1 MAKFVQEG
9 RYLDYTPVADTSAG
23 TEVVVEDTFGVVPSD
38 LAANQL
44 GAIDTEGVWEVTKIA
59 GAATTDGK
67 KAYRKDDGSGWQ
79 ESATDSTLRG
89 VFVGDQLSAD
99 TTCKVRLTPNV
110 H

>member
-9 RYLDYTPVADTSAG
+9 RYLDYTPGSDTSAG
-23 TEVVVEDTFGVVPSD
+23 TEVVVVDTFGIVPTD
-38 LAANQL
+38 LAAGKL
-44 GAIDTEGVWEVTKIA
+44 GAIDTEGVWEVTKIT

-67 KAYRKDDGSGWQ
+67 KAYRKNDGSGWQ
-79 ESATDSTLRG
+79 EDSTSSTLRG
-89 VFVGDQLSAD
+89 VFVGDQASGD